1 MWFIAA
7 LGSAVVFGLA
17 GFLMKLASSRSAPAD
32 NILFGLYITGALS
45 FFLYGM
51 YSGVTS
57 PDISHIAAGVIVG
70 IGSVAGNI
78 LFMKAIRIGPVSLTS
93 PVVNLN
99 IVLVVFMAIFVY
111 GEVLSVRETV
121 AIVLIIVGLSLLPT
135 DPNEKLTIRHRS
147 WYLMVGVAVLL
158 FFLRNGGLKITEEFG
173 LQNTLVLLIAYG
185 TGVLW
190 FGIRRMP
197 NNRADVRK
205 IHNNRN
211 HGFVTG
217 LLAGLFSFGGM
228 QLYAYALATGPAGIV
243 SPLFSANSL
252 VTGLLAVLLLGE
264 RLTLYQ
270 MISLAVIFTGIILLR
285 L

>member
-17 GFLMKLASSRSAPAD
+17 GFLMKLASSRFAPAD
-32 NILFGLYITGALS
+32 NVLFGLYITGTLS
-45 FFLYGM
+45 FLVYGV
-51 YSGVTS
+51 YSGVAS
-57 PDISHIAAGVIVG
+57 PDISHIAAGFIIG
-70 IGSVAGNI
+70 MGSVAGNI

-99 IVLVVFMAIFVY
+99 IVLVVFMSIFVY

-121 AIVLIIVGLSLLPT
+121 AIVLVIVGLSLLPA

-173 LQNTLVLLIAYG
+173 FQNTLVLLIAYS

-190 FGIRRMP
+190 FGIRRLQ
-197 NNRADVRK
+197 NNRTVERK
-205 IHNNRN
+205 IDINRN
-211 HGFVTG
+211 GGFVTG
-217 LLAGLFSFGGM
+217 LVAGLFSFGGM
-228 QLYAYALATGPAGIV
+228 QLYVYALATGPAGIV

-252 VTGLLAVLLLGE
+252 ITGLLAVLLLGE
-264 RLTLYQ
+264 RLTMYQ
-270 MISLAVIFTGIILLR
+270 MVSLAVIFTGIILLR